1 MVKLLNQSNL
11 LDKGIGKSHCEF
23 GSQAML
29 KVTFTLELIAKY
41 ALTHN
46 FIKALKGLL
55 YIPESPP
62 KHVDL
67 FCKYLPALP
76 DKENCIV
83 SGRLWL
89 GIPKNMLCQGDFF
102 INLEV
107 MACPS
112 KAMIL
117 DVLMTDKDWT
127 KIDGCLRTRDQQRW
141 RQVETSAGT
150 KCHS

>member
-23 GSQAML
+23 GLQAML
-29 KVTFTLELIAKY
+29 KVMFALELIVKH

-55 YIPESPP
+55 YIAASPQ

-67 FCKYLPALP
+67 FCNYFPALL
-76 DKENCIV
+76 DKENSVV

-89 GIPKNMLCQGDFF
+89 GIPKNMLCQGEFL
-102 INLEV
+102 INLQV

-117 DVLMTDKDWT
+117 DVLMTDKDWV
-127 KIDGCLRTRDQQRW
+127 KIDGCLRTRDQPRW
-141 RQVETSAGT
+141 RQVEISDR
-150 KCHS
+150 KSVV